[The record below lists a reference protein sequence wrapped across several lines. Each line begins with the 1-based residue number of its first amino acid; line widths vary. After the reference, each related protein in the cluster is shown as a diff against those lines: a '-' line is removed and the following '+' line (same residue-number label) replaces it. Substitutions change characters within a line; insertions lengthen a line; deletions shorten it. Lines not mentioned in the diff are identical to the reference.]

1 METRVVKRW
10 TYAYIALLW
19 GKRWTCATVK
29 KDLDILSSIN
39 LHRNRGDS
47 TPLWNLHVEP
57 EQECLSNAVCQTVQ
71 TLSKVLNQTDAV
83 KQIQTLLLIF

>member
-1 METRVVKRW
+1 MPILPYYGGRDGLVQQLKRIW
-10 TYAYIALLW
+10 
-19 GKRWTCATVK
+19 
-29 KDLDILSSIN
+29 ILSSIN